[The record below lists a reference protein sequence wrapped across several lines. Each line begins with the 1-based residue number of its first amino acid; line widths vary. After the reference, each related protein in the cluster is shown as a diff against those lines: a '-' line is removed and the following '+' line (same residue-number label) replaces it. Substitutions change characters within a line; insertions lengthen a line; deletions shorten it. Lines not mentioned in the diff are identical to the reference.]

1 MRVRSVKVL
10 GLVLCVV
17 CICGI
22 SSSCTTFEDYCKTT
36 DDGFTYYFQE
46 HTKTGVYIINIPD
59 VEDLSEKCGLE
70 ER

>member
-1 MRVRSVKVL
+1 MRSIRVL
-10 GLVLCVV
+10 CLVLCVV

-22 SSSCTTFEDYCKTT
+22 SSSCTTFEDHCKTT

-59 VEDLSEKCGLE
+59 VEDLVIPEYINGES
-70 ER
+70 